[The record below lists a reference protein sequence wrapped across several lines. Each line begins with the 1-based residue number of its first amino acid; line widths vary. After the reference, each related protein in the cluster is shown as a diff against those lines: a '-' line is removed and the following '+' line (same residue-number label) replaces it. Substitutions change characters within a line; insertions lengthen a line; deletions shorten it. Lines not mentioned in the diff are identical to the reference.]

1 MTPVE
6 ENKYSVVASGRYFEI
21 TQEKEN
27 CTFSCGE
34 EEFETFWKNYFDLDR
49 NYEDYLCQ
57 INPND
62 RYLSEAGRFGYGIK
76 ILHQDLWEMIV
87 SFLISQQN
95 NIAREYESVF
105 KIFGGRVWRKAVE
118 FSRRSLLYVSD
129 GRDIS
134 EN

>member
-1 MTPVE
+1 MTTKQIPHFNIQQICDSGQCFRMTPVE
-6 ENKYSVVASGRYFEI
+6 ENKYSVVASGRYLEI

-62 RYLSEAGRFGYGIK
+62 RYLSEAGRFGYGIR
-76 ILHQDLWEMIV
+76 ILHQDLGVNYICL
-87 SFLISQQN
+87 FDYLFIS
-95 NIAREYESVF
+95 S
-105 KIFGGRVWRKAVE
+105 
-118 FSRRSLLYVSD
+118 
-129 GRDIS
+129 
-134 EN
+134 